1 MCSLASFAVMF
12 GEMKRKLLIKNI
24 VICSF
29 IAVFIQGMY
38 ISIINNLQITIFTF
52 LIPYFSMLL
61 LSLLPLIIIKY
72 EDKVLTIINKLKYE
86 IKL

>member
-1 MCSLASFAVMF
+1 MCSLASFSVIF

-38 ISIINNLQITIFTF
+38 ISIINSLQITIFTF
-52 LIPYFSMLL
+52 LIPYISMLL